1 MESLQHTV
9 TDVESEL
16 FFVYFYGVQLHSE
29 KIGNLLCYRG
39 LGNIKPVYYYY
50 YYIDNNGTMMKI
62 QNNIDEREKYAG
74 YEYETGY
81 PKHLPDNEA
90 CHANLQS
97 MLTYNSTQASSFTL
111 LATDLAEE
119 LKIINQ
125 TRNSKSKALDK
136 IETLPRSTSN
146 SKSRKRKTASG
157 AVTDRAAPAPTVPV
171 TINAPS
177 PTVTITTPANPLDQ
191 VQEKELDKIL

>member
-1 MESLQHTV
+1 
-9 TDVESEL
+9 
-16 FFVYFYGVQLHSE
+16 
-29 KIGNLLCYRG
+29 
-39 LGNIKPVYYYY
+39 
-50 YYIDNNGTMMKI
+50 MMRI
-62 QNNIDEREKYAG
+62 QNDIDEREKYAHN
-74 YEYETGY
+74 EYETGY
-81 PKHLPDNEA
+81 PKHLPDSQA

-146 SKSRKRKTASG
+146 SKVRNEKQ
-157 AVTDRAAPAPTVPV
+157 PV
-171 TINAPS
+171 GLLLIEQLPRR
-177 PTVTITTPANPLDQ
+177 PCP
-191 VQEKELDKIL
+191 